1 MPSTLQKTRK
11 QISKKRNG
19 VMNALHE
26 KSRDSLRLHKA
37 SVRDQRLDRLA
48 AARSKNE
55 QPIVKRVNFFQEA
68 LRDSKG
74 EVLELTTIQD
84 KIQAFIHQYVEEYDA
99 LKKAR
104 RPGRPASTREDLLKS
119 KVAALQAEYDQGFSI
134 PDVINAEGA
143 AILSS
148 CEDSSSEAIPWSKVT
163 TVPWIKVTR
172 AGQTRQADFP
182 TKGLN

>member
-1 MPSTLQKTRK
+1 LEPQLNLYQPEIYNKNSLDFSCYIKRHAQRQKSLSVLNMPSTLQKTRK

-55 QPIVKRVNFFQEA
+55 QPIGTLSLHRKYTKSGSFFSNYAFLTRWTFAIVKRVNFFQEA
-68 LRDSKG
+68 LRDSKA

-84 KIQAFIHQYVEEYDA
+84 KIQA
-99 LKKAR
+99 
-104 RPGRPASTREDLLKS
+104 
-119 KVAALQAEYDQGFSI
+119 
-134 PDVINAEGA
+134 
-143 AILSS
+143 
-148 CEDSSSEAIPWSKVT
+148 
-163 TVPWIKVTR
+163 
-172 AGQTRQADFP
+172 
-182 TKGLN
+182 